1 MMNLI
6 LRKLAAAMI
15 AGFGFKLGADAYDA
29 LKSKIKE
36 RTASAGTSDAEAA
49 GGAEAVDAVEASPPL
64 VGEQDRRRPAGEP
77 AAAEGGAQ

>member
-36 RTASAGTSDAEAA
+36 RTAGTSDAEAA
-49 GGAEAVDAVEASPPL
+49 AGAEAVDAVDDSPPL
-64 VGEQDRRRPAGEP
+64 ATDDERHPAG
-77 AAAEGGAQ
+77 AVAGGAQ